1 MAALPDERDLAGKT
15 GVLAQLSRNEEAALL
30 IGLTF
35 GGVGKQKAHFSCLY
49 DRQRVIFIDNGLPSR
64 LSIYGQ
70 AVVKAQ
76 CYIEGASQ
84 FVAQLG
90 RHEQTSFFVD

>member
-1 MAALPDERDLAGKT
+1 MAQFGRDK
-15 GVLAQLSRNEEAALL
+15 EAALL

-49 DRQRVIFIDNGLPSR
+49 DRQRVIFIDNGLPACFR
-64 LSIYGQ
+64 VDGQ
-70 AVVKAQ
+70 AVVEAQ

-84 FVAQLG
+84 LVAQLG